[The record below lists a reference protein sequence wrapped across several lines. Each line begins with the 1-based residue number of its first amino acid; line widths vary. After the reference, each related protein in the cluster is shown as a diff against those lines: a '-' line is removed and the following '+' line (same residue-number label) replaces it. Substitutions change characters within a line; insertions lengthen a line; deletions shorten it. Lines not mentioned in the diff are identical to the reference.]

1 MAVLKYRNENGEY
14 VAIPT
19 GIPNCVSAFE
29 NDADYQNAEQVGE
42 AITNEL
48 ADYYNK
54 SEVDQQYALKTEIPD
69 TTGFITMPEVEEKG
83 YQTEEQVNALIEA
96 SGGSSSGIDTD
107 LLNYI
112 MKFRQSIEN
121 PISNSTYNNATTV
134 NASACNVTDGGKFK
148 DCIGSYMGFSNIDT
162 HKYLFWDMDDA
173 WIGQFATVNEST
185 SNNNAIAKNTQDA
198 YILFKK
204 NHTYKVH
211 YINVDPL
218 KAIINTY
225 GKEVYLQYKDAIWGQ
240 IVNAHYY
247 RGEFGSSKQLF
258 YYDYNTG
265 IYAVEEIHRP
275 EDIIDA
281 KLAESGGGGVEQSY
295 VDEMDRLPGRWAPQ
309 YRCIKTGDTVNGA
322 TFDGQLSLLSMRAS
336 SKEEALKYL
345 SLGFPIRNE
354 NASWGSSY
362 YYDITPDDL
371 ASIGLSWGSQLYNGN
386 KYALSGTQT
395 LRYYDRIYF
404 PSNGEV
410 HMVTKGSY
418 YYIPKYLN
426 RFWYDNTV
434 SGLNATDIPA
444 AIDELKGMID
454 TLNAIGVAEQ
464 GVY

>member
-96 SGGSSSGIDTD
+96 SGGDVDLSGYYTKDEVD
-107 LLNYI
+107 GLVS
-112 MKFRQSIEN
+112 QS
-121 PISNSTYNNATTV
+121 
-134 NASACNVTDGGKFK
+134 
-148 DCIGSYMGFSNIDT
+148 
-162 HKYLFWDMDDA
+162 
-173 WIGQFATVNEST
+173 
-185 SNNNAIAKNTQDA
+185 
-198 YILFKK
+198 
-204 NHTYKVH
+204 
-211 YINVDPL
+211 
-218 KAIINTY
+218 
-225 GKEVYLQYKDAIWGQ
+225 
-240 IVNAHYY
+240 
-247 RGEFGSSKQLF
+247 
-258 YYDYNTG
+258 
-265 IYAVEEIHRP
+265 
-275 EDIIDA
+275 
-281 KLAESGGGGVEQSY
+281 GGGVEQSY
-295 VDEMDRLPGRWAPQ
+295 VDEMDRLPGRWPTQ
-309 YRCIKTGDTVNGA
+309 YRCIKNGGTVNN
-322 TFDGQLSLLSMRAS
+322 AS
-336 SKEEALKYL
+336 FNGYYSQMAMSANSKEDALKYL
-345 SLGFPIRNE
+345 SLGFPIYNQ

-362 YYDITPDDL
+362 YYDITEEDL
-371 ASIGLSWGSQLYNGN
+371 ASIGLSWGGELYNGN
-386 KYALSGTQT
+386 TYPMSGTQT
-395 LRYYDRIYF
+395 LSNYQTVYF
-404 PSNGEV
+404 QSDGQVNKV
-410 HMVTKGSY
+410 NKNSY

-426 RFWYDNTV
+426 RFWYDNTT